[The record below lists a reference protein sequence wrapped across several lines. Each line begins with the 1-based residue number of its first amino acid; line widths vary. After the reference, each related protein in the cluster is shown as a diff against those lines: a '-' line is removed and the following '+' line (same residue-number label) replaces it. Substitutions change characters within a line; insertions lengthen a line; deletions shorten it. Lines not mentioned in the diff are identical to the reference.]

1 MSSEDSDSDRSNS
14 DTGSVDNSK
23 KDPKQAFADKVKEFL
38 KVDDLIKQKN
48 ELAKQKKEIEGILLK
63 YLEDKKIDEV
73 NVEGYTI
80 KRTMKEKK
88 DPIDKK
94 SIKKTLLDEMKKEG
108 LVKKDGLVKSD
119 TDGDKIIQYVLE
131 TMEKRPITKVAKLEC
146 AAPKTVRKPSAKAA
160 PKHN

>member
-1 MSSEDSDSDRSNS
+1 MSSEDNDSEHTNS
-14 DTGSVDNSK
+14 DTESVDNSK

-63 YLEDKKIDEV
+63 YLEDKKIDEI

-108 LVKKDGLVKSD
+108 LVKKDGFVKSD

-131 TMEKRPITKVAKLEC
+131 TMEKRPISKVAKLEC
-146 AAPKTVRKPSAKAA
+146 AAPKTVRKPSAK
-160 PKHN
+160 PKS

>member
-1 MSSEDSDSDRSNS
+1 MSSEDNDSDRSNS
-14 DTGSVDNSK
+14 DTESVDDSK
-23 KDPKQAFADKVKEFL
+23 KDPKQTFADKVKEFL
-38 KVDDLIKQKN
+38 KIDDLIKQKN

-88 DPIDKK
+88 EPIDKK

-108 LVKKDGLVKSD
+108 LIKKDGLVKND
-119 TDGDKIIQYVLE
+119 TDCDKIIQYVLE
-131 TMEKRPITKVAKLEC
+131 TMEKRPISKVAKLEC
-146 AAPKTVRKPSAKAA
+146 VASKAVRKPSTK
-160 PKHN
+160 PKS